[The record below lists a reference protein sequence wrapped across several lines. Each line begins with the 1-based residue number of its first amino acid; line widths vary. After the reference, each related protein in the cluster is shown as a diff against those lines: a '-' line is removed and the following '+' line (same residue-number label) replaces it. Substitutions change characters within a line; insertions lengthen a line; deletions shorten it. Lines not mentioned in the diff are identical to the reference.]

1 MCSFYWSH
9 RLRPLQPVI
18 RLQVLYPRSLSP
30 PLLLALPHPHLLVR
44 RSAQGSLPYAPADVS
59 TGAPLRRTLWVS
71 AVYFCLCGRAALVIV
86 PIHRLRALSISV
98 ISKHSGVTM
107 NLIPRW
113 ERWANRRDGWF
124 QTAWEVSAQ
133 IPSSRPHP
141 SHHYSLHRLHGQIAL
156 RELSGRLLWL
166 LAPKELHRSLP
177 NFFSSSHHA
186 SLCTK
191 IWCHRVQNVSLGF
204 QRSSPLTVPYLRRTS
219 LLVSNISCHRTG
231 WGLFWGKSQF

>member
-9 RLRPLQPVI
+9 RLGPLQPVI

-30 PLLLALPHPHLLVR
+30 TLLLLALPHPHLLVR
-44 RSAQGSLPYAPADVS
+44 RTVQGSLPYAPADVT
-59 TGAPLRRTLWVS
+59 TGAPLRRTHSVS
-71 AVYFCLCGRAALVIV
+71 AVYFCLCGLAGLVIV

-113 ERWANRRDGWF
+113 ERWANWRDGWF

-133 IPSSRPHP
+133 SPSSCPHP

-156 RELSGRLLWL
+156 RELSARPLWL
-166 LAPKELHRSLP
+166 LAPTELHRNLP
-177 NFFSSSHHA
+177 HFFSPSHDA
-186 SLCTK
+186 SFCTRNDV
-191 IWCHRVQNVSLGF
+191 IE
-204 QRSSPLTVPYLRRTS
+204 
-219 LLVSNISCHRTG
+219 
-231 WGLFWGKSQF
+231 